1 MRYVCKNQLISMA
14 RILLFLLMM
23 LLSSNALY
31 SNEANMVLIPA
42 ENLDVMGNK
51 NFSHLEKYYIDKTEV
66 TQMDYLKVM
75 GNANFFFRGENH
87 PAEQITWYKAKEY
100 CERIGKRLPTQM
112 EWEKAAKGQSESK
125 YFWGDKPDA
134 NFAWYGGDYDLGHH
148 QVGQKKPNLFGLFDT
163 SGNVWEWT
171 STEDIKLSKFSSE
184 KIDKRIVMGGAF
196 NVSANLIT
204 SSSSLSLYAKSR
216 LFNVGFRCAK

>member
-1 MRYVCKNQLISMA
+1 
-14 RILLFLLMM
+14 MM

-51 NFSHLEKYYIDKTEV
+51 NFSHLEKYYIDITEV

-112 EWEKAAKGQSESK
+112 EWEKAAKGKSESK

-148 QVGQKKPNLFGLFDT
+148 QVGIKKPNLFGLFDT

-171 STEDIKLSKFSSE
+171 STKDTKVSKYSDE
-184 KIDKRIVMGGAF
+184 ILDKRIAMGGAF

-204 SSSSLSLYAKSR
+204 STSSLSLYAKSR